1 MKLKSLPFSGLNN
14 DSLGILY
21 IYGAINTHMPDTGLS
36 ATTDAQI
43 NAAKQ
48 EIFDYVRLR
57 LGDGMIEVELD
68 PAHYEMAFTTAV
80 DKFRQRSS
88 NSVEESYGFL
98 ELRENQ
104 TQYTLPAEVINVTK
118 IYRRT
123 VGGASSSEGGTAFDP
138 FELAYTNVYLL
149 QTGRIGGLATY
160 DMFAGYQELVAR
172 MFGGFINFK
181 WDQPTR
187 RLNIFRRQRHKET
200 VLIEQ
205 YNYRPDFIL
214 LSDIYAKP
222 WIREYT
228 LAVSK
233 FTLGEARSKFQT
245 IAGPQGGGSLNGD
258 TLKNEGLNEMQ
269 KLEQEIGNYA
279 EGGTPLSFTIG

>member
-1 MKLKSLPFSGLNN
+1 
-14 DSLGILY
+14 
-21 IYGAINTHMPDTGLS
+21 MPDTGLS
-36 ATTDAQI
+36 ATTDAQV

-48 EIFDYVRLR
+48 EIFDYVKTR

-68 PAHYEMAFTTAV
+68 PKHLQMAFTSAV

-98 ELRENQ
+98 ELQEDQ
-104 TQYTLPAEVINVTK
+104 TEYTMPAEVTHVSK

-123 VGGASSSEGGTAFDP
+123 VGGASSSEGGTVFDP

-160 DMFAGYQELVAR
+160 NMFAGYQELVAR

-181 WDQPTR
+181 YDQPTR
-187 RLNIFRRQRHKET
+187 RLSIAGYQELVARMFGGFINFKYDQPTRRLSIFRRQRSLET

-233 FTLGEARSKFQT
+233 MTLGEARSKFQT
-245 IAGPQGGGSLNGD
+245 IAGPQGGASLNGD
-258 TLKNEGLNEMQ
+258 TLKNEGINEMT

-279 EGGTPLSFTIG
+279 EGGTPLSFHIG

>member
-1 MKLKSLPFSGLNN
+1 
-14 DSLGILY
+14 
-21 IYGAINTHMPDTGLS
+21 MPDT
-36 ATTDAQI
+36 AQTQTTDSQI
-43 NAAKQ
+43 NSARQ
-48 EIFDYVRLR
+48 EIFDYVKTR
-57 LGDGMIEVELD
+57 LGEGMIEVELD
-68 PAHYEMAFTTAV
+68 PKHLENALITAV

-98 ELRENQ
+98 ELQEDTN
-104 TQYTLPAEVINVTK
+104 TYTLPAEVINVK
-118 IYRRT
+118 QIYRRT

-160 DMFAGYQELVAR
+160 NMFAGYQELVAR

-187 RLNIFRRQRHKET
+187 RLTIFQRKRSKET

-222 WIREYT
+222 WIRDYT

-233 FTLGEARSKFQT
+233 VTLGEARSKFQQ
-245 IAGPQGGGSLNGD
+245 IAGPQGGGALNGD
-258 TLKNEGLNEMQ
+258 ALKSEGMNEMQ
-269 KLEQEIGNYA
+269 NLEQQIGNYA

>member
-1 MKLKSLPFSGLNN
+1 
-14 DSLGILY
+14 
-21 IYGAINTHMPDTGLS
+21 MPDTALS
-36 ATTDAQI
+36 TATDAQT
-43 NAAKQ
+43 NQAKQ
-48 EIFDYVRLR
+48 EIFDYVKVR
-57 LGDGMIEVELD
+57 LGDGMVEVELD
-68 PAHYEMAFTTAV
+68 PAHLEMAFTSAI

-104 TQYTLPAEVINVTK
+104 TQYTLPAEVIQVTR

-160 DMFAGYQELVAR
+160 NMFAGYQELVAR

-181 WDQPTR
+181 FDQPTR
-187 RLNIFRRQRHKET
+187 KLNIFRRQRSKEV

-205 YNYRPDFIL
+205 YNHRPIFML

-228 LAVSK
+228 LAVAK
-233 FTLGEARSKFQT
+233 FTLGEARSKFQV
-245 IAGPQGGGSLNGD
+245 IAGPQGGSALNGD
-258 TLKNEGLNEMQ
+258 ALKNEGLNEMQ

-279 EGGTPLSFTIG
+279 DGGTPLSFTIG

>member
-1 MKLKSLPFSGLNN
+1 
-14 DSLGILY
+14 
-21 IYGAINTHMPDTGLS
+21 MPDTGLS

-48 EIFDYVRLR
+48 EIFDYVRTR

-68 PAHYEMAFTTAV
+68 PRHYEMAFTSAV
-80 DKFRQRSS
+80 DKFRQRSY

-98 ELRENQ
+98 ELQENQ
-104 TQYTLPAEVINVTK
+104 TTYTLPAEVINVTR

-123 VGGASSSEGGTAFDP
+123 VGGASSSEGGTVFDP
-138 FELAYTNVYLL
+138 FELAYTNIYLL

-181 WDQPTR
+181 YDMPTR
-187 RLNIFRRQRHKET
+187 RFQIFRRQRSAET

-205 YNYRPDFIL
+205 YNHRPDFIL

-233 FTLGEARSKFQT
+233 VTLGEARSKFQT
-245 IAGPQGGGSLNGD
+245 IAGPQGGAGLNGD
-258 TLKNEGLNEMQ
+258 VLKNEGVAEMT
-269 KLEQEIGNYA
+269 KLESEIGNYA
-279 EGGTPLSFTIG
+279 EGGTPLGFRIG

>member
-1 MKLKSLPFSGLNN
+1 M
-14 DSLGILY
+14 
-21 IYGAINTHMPDTGLS
+21 ADTALS
-36 ATTDAQI
+36 EATDKQV
-43 NAAKQ
+43 NQAKQ
-48 EIFDYVRLR
+48 EIFEYVKTR

-68 PAHYEMAFTTAV
+68 PKHIENAFVTAV

-98 ELRENQ
+98 ELQEDQ
-104 TQYTLPAEVINVTK
+104 TEYQLPAEVISVRQ

-123 VGGASSSEGGTAFDP
+123 VGGASSSEGGSTFDP

-181 WDQPTR
+181 YDQPTR
-187 RLNIFRRQRHKET
+187 RLQIFRRQRSRET

-205 YNYRPDFIL
+205 YNHRPDFIL
-214 LSDIYAKP
+214 LQDIYAKP
-222 WIREYT
+222 WIRDYT
-228 LAVSK
+228 LAISK
-233 FTLGEARSKFQT
+233 FTLGEARSKFTT
-245 IAGPQGGGSLNGD
+245 IAGPQGGGQLNGD
-258 TLKNEGLNEMQ
+258 SLKAEAQQELQ
-269 KLEQEIGNYA
+269 ALEQQIGNYA
-279 EGGTPLSFTIG
+279 EGGTPLSFRIG